1 MNPVIEFLSD
11 YTFRTILLGSVVLG
25 SVSGI
30 LGTFAVLR
38 RQGLVGDALAHA
50 ALPGVAGAFLLTGT
64 RSNGVLMLGA
74 AISGA
79 IGLLIGHFV
88 VRMSKTGVGTML
100 GVVLTSMFGFGVVLL
115 TVIQKSADGSQA
127 GIDKFLFGQA
137 AAMVSEQ
144 VTLMAILGGL
154 AVGTLLALLKEIKVA
169 TFDPT
174 FAESIGIPTGKL
186 SLLVTALILVAIVI
200 GLNSVGVILMSAMLV
215 APAAAARQ
223 WTDRLAA
230 MVGIS
235 ALFGVLAG
243 AGGVIVS
250 VLQDDLPTGP
260 MIVIFLSAIVL
271 VSLLFGSAG
280 GIVTR
285 RLRIA
290 RGTK

>member
-1 MNPVIEFLSD
+1 MTVLEFLSD

-25 SVSGI
+25 SVSGV
-30 LGTFAVLR
+30 LGCMAVLR

-50 ALPGVAGAFLLTGT
+50 ALPGVASAFLLTGT
-64 RSNGVLMLGA
+64 RAHGTLMMGA

-79 IGLLIGHFV
+79 VGLLIGHFV
-88 VRMSKTGVGTML
+88 VRMTKTDVGTML
-100 GVVLTSMFGFGVVLL
+100 GVILTSLFGLGVVLL

-144 VTLMAILGGL
+144 VWLMAILGGV
-154 AVGTLLALLKEIKVA
+154 AVGILFLFLKEIKVA

-174 FAESIGIPTGKL
+174 FAESLGIPTGRL
-186 SLLVTALILVAIVI
+186 SLLVTGLILVAIVI
-200 GLNSVGVILMSAMLV
+200 GLNCVGVILMSAMLV

-223 WTDRLAA
+223 WTDRLPSMIA
-230 MVGIS
+230 VS
-235 ALFGVLAG
+235 AGFGVLAG
-243 AGGVIVS
+243 AAGVVAS
-250 VLQDDLPTGP
+250 VLDSGLPTGP
-260 MIVIFLSAIVL
+260 MIVIFLSLIVA

-285 RLRIA
+285 HIRQRRLA
-290 RGTK
+290 A